1 MKQINTLSNSFVLR
15 ETDGN
20 GNTIFEMGYPKGGLT
35 YLIKNK
41 SIKFYLKEDYFYKNV
56 VWSANI
62 PLVIDGVPYGIDALP
77 MQLKKIFEN
86 VSGGGGDITVD
97 EELSLESINPV
108 QNRVITAEILNLG
121 NQILNRYTKEETNS
135 LLESYYKKTEI
146 NSMFAGYSNINGDT
160 LSLNDG
166 NITI

>member
-1 MKQINTLSNSFVLR
+1 MKQIKTLSNSFVLR

-97 EELSLESINPV
+97 EELSLESVNPV

>member
-1 MKQINTLSNSFVLR
+1 MKQIKTLSNSFVLL

-20 GNTIFEMGYPKGGLT
+20 GNTIFELGYPKGGLT

-62 PLVIDGVPYGIDALP
+62 PLVIDGISYGVNELP
-77 MQLKKIFEN
+77 EQLKKIFEN
-86 VSGGGGDITVD
+86 KGSGGTEITVD
-97 EELSLESINPV
+97 DTLSLESTNPV
-108 QNRVITAEILNLG
+108 QNKVITAEIMSLG
-121 NQILNRYTKEETNS
+121 NQILNRYTKAETNS
-135 LLESYYKKTEI
+135 LLESYYKKQDI
-146 NSMFAGYSNINGDT
+146 NSMFAGYSNVNLDT
-160 LSLNDG
+160 LSLNDK

>member
-35 YLIKNK
+35 YLIKSK

-97 EELSLESINPV
+97 EELSLESTNPV

>member
-1 MKQINTLSNSFVLR
+1 M
-15 ETDGN
+15 
-20 GNTIFEMGYPKGGLT
+20 
-35 YLIKNK
+35 
-41 SIKFYLKEDYFYKNV
+41 
-56 VWSANI
+56 
-62 PLVIDGVPYGIDALP
+62 VIDGVPYGIDALP
-77 MQLKKIFEN
+77 MQLEKIFEN

-97 EELSLESINPV
+97 EELSLESTNPV

>member
-1 MKQINTLSNSFVLR
+1 MKQIKTLSNSFVLR

-62 PLVIDGVPYGIDALP
+62 PLVIDGIPYGIDALP

>member
-1 MKQINTLSNSFVLR
+1 MKQIKTLSNSFVLR

-146 NSMFAGYSNINGDT
+146 NSMFAGYSKINGDT
-160 LSLNDG
+160 LSLNDE

>member
-1 MKQINTLSNSFVLR
+1 MKQIKTLSNSFVLR

-160 LSLNDG
+160 LCLNDG